1 MEDGGGLRRDV
12 GKPRG
17 RAEQRFCQGN
27 RLPTFNKGGSTRR
40 AAVEKGLQRE
50 LQSRVPGEDSEGGS
64 GRGCWER

>member
-17 RAEQRFCQGN
+17 QAEERFCQGN
-27 RLPTFNKGGSTRR
+27 CLPTFSKGGSIPR

-64 GRGCWER
+64 RWGCWER